1 MAAKA
6 QTPSFDIAAF
16 LATPATPKQSLLSM
30 LGDKLENVTQ
40 RAGYRAGKL
49 SEAVSGTGDIFTL
62 GAKVGEIEAKVRTE
76 TFRARAAAE
85 ISAAL
90 QRMPG

>member
-16 LATPATPKQSLLSM
+16 LATPAAPKQSLFSM

-40 RAGYRAGKL
+40 RAGYRAGKM
-49 SEAVSGTGDIFTL
+49 SEALAGTGDIYTL
-62 GAKVGEIEAKVRTE
+62 GSKVGEVEAKVRTE
-76 TFRARAAAE
+76 SFRSRAAAE

-90 QRMPG
+90 QRMPA